1 MSLRF
6 LIVDDTKFMRKM
18 LTDILKDLHYEVV
31 GEADNGTLAVQMFR
45 KLRPDV
51 TFLDIYMPEVDGIE
65 AMRQIRAIDPGAIV
79 IVCSGTSQQYLISD
93 AMRLGANGYVMKPFK
108 PKQILEAIQKFVLP
122 NLPARV
128 GAGQGG
134 QADRPSAAS
143 VRVSGEETAPEVV
156 RPAEPAEVHVFPAEP
171 DRDAPGADQ
180 AVRGEEVAN
189 SPERD
194 AAGSDE
200 PSPDA
205 AGADQAVGGGADA
218 DAQERDAAAS
228 DEPSPDAAG
237 ADQAVGGGADA
248 DAQERDAAASDDEPS
263 PVAAGPDERI
273 QEAAD
278 AEGPARD
285 EAIAEEAPG
294 PAAQTDASGRVE
306 APADAAERADE
317 PAREAASADEPARE
331 FAAAVET
338 AAGTPTA
345 DESAADKP
353 DGTGDEAC
361 GAADDGFVIPV
372 PETVPV
378 HERSSGELHGLKD
391 FKSCISC
398 RWKEDVD
405 DREVIYQVSWY
416 EGEPYLR
423 IGTSMN
429 GEELVLSFDGLR
441 HLLHWLNRH
450 AGPSAGARQNVVAVP

>member
-194 AAGSDE
+194 AAG
-200 PSPDA
+200 
-205 AGADQAVGGGADA
+205 
-218 DAQERDAAAS
+218 S

>member
-143 VRVSGEETAPEVV
+143 VRVPGEETAPEAV

-180 AVRGEEVAN
+180 AVRGEAVAHAL
-189 SPERD
+189 ERD
-194 AAGSDE
+194 ASGSDE

-205 AGADQAVGGGADA
+205 AGADQAVRG
-218 DAQERDAAAS
+218 E
-228 DEPSPDAAG
+228 
-237 ADQAVGGGADA
+237 AVANA
-248 DAQERDAAASDDEPS
+248 PERDAAASDDEPS

-378 HERSSGELHGLKD
+378 HERSSGELYGLKE
-391 FKSCISC
+391 FKSCMSC

-450 AGPSAGARQNVVAVP
+450 AGPSAGARQDGVAVP